1 MQYLFQSWGGSV
13 RLLTIVPGVTI
24 INNLYLIVPPFTTLT
39 ITSDA
44 PTGREFEE
52 DQVTFPPGTGIT
64 VQFAG
69 TLILDNARLTS
80 CGEGEWAG
88 ITIEEGGRLR
98 TDFPQIRNATRAIEL
113 QGNVNE
119 ANMNTN
125 FISDC
130 TIGMNLVGVTNI
142 TLTDPTGL
150 GEYNRCN
157 VAVHASKSNG
167 VLDNVGKITQC
178 RTGIRLVTSCEMDVI
193 NNTMNCSEVGISV
206 NSSTARLGHN
216 YINTEPQ
223 IVDAAG
229 NVVVA
234 EAVRDGIVTDMSEV
248 IIDDNTINCTR
259 QGVVAT
265 FPKGASIISDNVIT
279 LNGDNG
285 FGTNGIYSWVSNG
298 LEIENNDILGSG
310 HNASIFA
317 LNCDGAEIVDNTV
330 SSAGTDNG
338 IAVTSGEGNVIR
350 RNDIQQEPTNAIG
363 IWDSGANGVHDNDI
377 TATNVGLLVGA
388 SISENQQITCNRF
401 CEGAVDVRIGSVIG
415 VQDHNLNQFRTMN
428 SSARA
433 VGLDGGQIADSRFLF
448 NEESLDDIVT
458 LDCTPILEAVD
469 DPDDLFR
476 FQNGTSFESCDQ
488 RSGSNL
494 RGKTEEEFCE
504 LFSEQDNA
512 DWWLW
517 YARLRQLLGR
527 YFATHGP
534 RQLPHCVEDCLPVEL
549 ISMEAELRAAMGNS
563 TEEGLENEGQD
574 NASSGFS
581 DNSGGE
587 RLKQVAE
594 QQYQQLGGHGIVAIP
609 DLEPCMGEGDEL
621 LDEPLAEY
629 AATYKLLVQHVAYQN
644 LDEMD
649 LAQLQVIA
657 SQCLTEKG
665 EVVSWARGLL
675 SNYGIYEYPL
685 ETCDATDQRERTEKK
700 EEGISLK
707 AFPMPAD
714 DQFRVH
720 FTTVPDGELIL
731 IDVAGRTV
739 LNKVVKGSKD
749 IQLSVGQLETGYY
762 LLQYVKDDFIILTE
776 SITIQH

>member
-1 MQYLFQSWGGSV
+1 VSH
-13 RLLTIVPGVTI
+13 R
-24 INNLYLIVPPFTTLT
+24 PPFTTLT

-44 PTGREFEE
+44 PTGSEFEE

-98 TDFPQIRNATRAIEL
+98 TDFSQIRNATRALEL

-130 TIGMNLVGVTNI
+130 NIGMSLVGVTNI

-150 GEYNRCN
+150 GEYNRCD
-157 VAVHASKSNG
+157 VAVHASQSNG

-206 NSSTARLGHN
+206 NSSTARVGHN

-265 FPKGASIISDNVIT
+265 FPRGASKISDNVIT

-310 HNASIFA
+310 HDAGVFA
-317 LNCDGAEIVDNTV
+317 RGCEGATIELNTL
-330 SSAGTDNG
+330 SAAGSDNG
-338 IAVTSGEGNVIR
+338 IAVTGGSGNEINN
-350 RNDIQQEPTNAIG
+350 NDIQMNPTNAIG
-363 IWDSGANGVHDNDI
+363 AWVTALNTFHDNDI
-377 TATNVGLLVGA
+377 TSGNVGLLIG
-388 SISENQQITCNRF
+388 SNLSETQEITCNRF
-401 CEGAVDVRIGSVIG
+401 CEGAVDVSIGSEIG
-415 VQDHNLNQFRTMN
+415 VQDHHLNQFRSMN

-433 VGLDGGQIADSRFLF
+433 VGLDGGQIEDSRFLF

-469 DPDDLFR
+469 DPDDLF
-476 FQNGTSFESCDQ
+476 QLDDLGVSFESCDQ

-534 RQLPHCVEDCLPVEL
+534 RRLPHCVEDCLPVEL
-549 ISMEAELRAAMGNS
+549 ISMEAELRAAMGTS
-563 TEEGLENEGQD
+563 SEEGLENGGQD

-581 DNSGGE
+581 ENSGGE

-594 QQYQQLGGHGIVAIP
+594 QQYQQLGGQGIVAIP

-649 LAQLQVIA
+649 LAQLQVVA
-657 SQCLTEKG
+657 SKCLTEKG

-739 LNKVVKGSKD
+739 FNKVVSGNKD
-749 IQLSVGQLETGYY
+749 IQLSVGHLETGYY
-762 LLQYVKDDFIILTE
+762 LLQYVKDDSIILTE
-776 SITIQH
+776 SISIQH

>member
-1 MQYLFQSWGGSV
+1 MSH
-13 RLLTIVPGVTI
+13 R
-24 INNLYLIVPPFTTLT
+24 PPFTTLT

-44 PTGREFEE
+44 PTGSEFEE

-98 TDFPQIRNATRAIEL
+98 TDFSQIRNATRALEL

-130 TIGMNLVGVTNI
+130 NIGMSLVGVTNI

-150 GEYNRCN
+150 GEYNRCD
-157 VAVHASKSNG
+157 VAVHASQSNG

-206 NSSTARLGHN
+206 NSSTARVGHN

-265 FPKGASIISDNVIT
+265 FPRGASKISDNVIT

-310 HNASIFA
+310 HDAGVFA
-317 LNCDGAEIVDNTV
+317 RGCEGATIELNTL
-330 SSAGTDNG
+330 SAAGSDNG
-338 IAVTSGEGNVIR
+338 IAVTGGSGNEINN
-350 RNDIQQEPTNAIG
+350 NDIQMNPTNAIG
-363 IWDSGANGVHDNDI
+363 AWVTALNTFHDNDI
-377 TATNVGLLVGA
+377 TSGNVGLLIG
-388 SISENQQITCNRF
+388 SNLSETQEITCNRF
-401 CEGAVDVRIGSVIG
+401 CEGAVDVSIGSEIG
-415 VQDHNLNQFRTMN
+415 VQDHHLNQFRSMN

-433 VGLDGGQIADSRFLF
+433 VGLDGGQIEDSRFLF

-469 DPDDLFR
+469 DPDDLF
-476 FQNGTSFESCDQ
+476 QLDDLGVSFESCDQ

-534 RQLPHCVEDCLPVEL
+534 RRLPHCVEDCLPVEL
-549 ISMEAELRAAMGNS
+549 ISMEAELRAAMGTS
-563 TEEGLENEGQD
+563 SEEGLENGGQD

-581 DNSGGE
+581 ENSGGE

-594 QQYQQLGGHGIVAIP
+594 QQYQQLGGQGIVAIP

-649 LAQLQVIA
+649 LAQLQVVA
-657 SQCLTEKG
+657 SKCLTEKG

-739 LNKVVKGSKD
+739 FNKVVSGNKD
-749 IQLSVGQLETGYY
+749 IQLSVGHLETGYY
-762 LLQYVKDDFIILTE
+762 LLQYVKDDSIILTE
-776 SITIQH
+776 SISIQH